1 MFLAD
6 FTPIQPDF
14 GLLLWS
20 MIGLLLPIISIIAIV
35 DIYRND
41 FKSQKTKTLWIVAI
55 MIFWF
60 IAPILYFFNR
70 KALFLKREV

>member
-1 MFLAD
+1 MYLAD
-6 FTPIQPDF
+6 FTPIQPEF
-14 GLLLWS
+14 GMLFWTTV
-20 MIGLLLPIISIIAIV
+20 IFFLPIFSIIALV

-41 FKSQKTKTLWIVAI
+41 FKSQKAKTIWIIAI

-70 KALFLKREV
+70 KALFFRK